1 MVMPPPPPLA
11 EVAEKVQALVV
22 PAAGAAALAAACAV
36 ALSRRLGG
44 AAGALAV
51 AAGVAFA
58 NWGAGTVPWRPDPEH
73 PQGFQAILP
82 GTLVVAILGLLPT
95 RLAAGQRRWL
105 LAVGWLARLAVLTY
119 LASLLTPKAGGSEL
133 AVSPALALVVTLL
146 WYALDRAITPP
157 DLGAERRGVNRGA
170 EAVAGVGLALTFS
183 SGVMLYGHIASFC
196 DLATAGGAALAGAA
210 AVCAAARVTGRGAL
224 GPGLWLLVSLA
235 YAGAQGSDSLVP
247 KYAYALPV
255 VATAALALFGRSA
268 RLWPHH
274 SAGWALR
281 LGLVLAVA
289 ASALA
294 LAGRVEQLPWE
305 ENWDEPAPTKSAGE

>member
-1 MVMPPPPPLA
+1 MVMQPPPPLA
-11 EVAEKVQALVV
+11 EVAEKFQTLVV
-22 PAAGAAALAAACAV
+22 PAAGAAALVAACAV

-44 AAGALAV
+44 AAGALGV

-73 PQGFQAILP
+73 PQGFQAVLP
-82 GTLVVAILGLLPT
+82 GALVVAILGLLPT
-95 RLAAGQRRWL
+95 RLAAGQRRWP
-105 LAVGWLARLAVLTY
+105 LAVGWLVRFAVLTY
-119 LASLLTPKAGGSEL
+119 LAGLLTPKATGSEL
-133 AVSPALALVVTLL
+133 ATAPGLALIITLL
-146 WYALDRAITPP
+146 WYALDRAIAAP
-157 DLGAERRGVNRGA
+157 DPTAERRDVNRGA
-170 EAVAGVGLALTFS
+170 EAVAGVGLALTLS

-224 GPGLWLLVSLA
+224 GPGLWLLASLA

-255 VATAALALFGRSA
+255 VATAALALFGRTA
-268 RLWPHH
+268 RLWPRRTP
-274 SAGWALR
+274 GWALR
-281 LGLVLAVA
+281 LGLVVAVA
-289 ASALA
+289 ASALV

-305 ENWDEPAPTKSAGE
+305 ESWDEPAPTKSAGE